1 VSARQCIVVAGFTN
15 KEDKM
20 KGLTSFERLARVV
33 TVAVCVWFSALIVMD
48 VNAKVDSPTDYITYR
63 VVTK

>member
-1 VSARQCIVVAGFTN
+1 
-15 KEDKM
+15 M
-20 KGLTSFERLARVV
+20 KNLTSFERLARVV